1 MTPPKFPVAFFRKT
15 HILETVEFRK
25 ESSAM
30 RLHLTDPQ
38 TVIRDLLPAL
48 GAENALLTAGT
59 ADRCN
64 TMTIGWC
71 QAGRLWNL
79 QACTVYVRPER
90 YTYQFM
96 EEQEYFTVSVLPAD
110 MKTAMSL
117 CGTKSGRDMD
127 KIKECGLT
135 VRTGTGGA
143 PFFEEAE
150 LVLVCRTLYAQDLE
164 AARVLPAGEADILPS
179 YGAKGGWHRAY
190 TGEIVEA
197 YSARS
202 S

>member
-1 MTPPKFPVAFFRKT
+1 
-15 HILETVEFRK
+15 
-25 ESSAM
+25 M
-30 RLHLTDPQ
+30 RLQQTDILTAAQ
-38 TVIRDLLPAL
+38 KLLPAL

-71 QAGRLWNL
+71 QAGRLWGL
-79 QACTVYVRPER
+79 QTCTVYVRPER

-96 EEQEYFTVSVLPAD
+96 EDQAYFTVSVLPKD
-110 MKTAMSL
+110 MKNAMAL

-135 VRTGTGGA
+135 VRTGAGGA

-150 LVLVCRTLYAQDLE
+150 LVLVCRTLYAQDRE
-164 AARVLPAGEADILPS
+164 PACVLPAGEEKILPS
-179 YGAKGGWHRAY
+179 YGAKGGWHRVY

-197 YSARS
+197 YSVK
-202 S
+202 

>member
-1 MTPPKFPVAFFRKT
+1 
-15 HILETVEFRK
+15 
-25 ESSAM
+25 M

-38 TVIRDLLPAL
+38 TVVRELLPAL

-71 QAGRLWNL
+71 QAGRLWGL
-79 QACTVYVRPER
+79 QTCTVYVRPER

-96 EEQEYFTVSVLPAD
+96 EDQAYFTVSVLPKD
-110 MKTAMSL
+110 MKNAMAL
-117 CGTKSGRDMD
+117 CGTRSGRDMD

-135 VRTGTGGA
+135 VRAGAGGA

-150 LVLVCRTLYAQDLE
+150 LVLVCRTLYVQDLDP
-164 AARVLPAGEADILPS
+164 ACALPAGEEKVLPN

-197 YSARS
+197 YSAK
-202 S
+202 

>member
-1 MTPPKFPVAFFRKT
+1 
-15 HILETVEFRK
+15 
-25 ESSAM
+25 M
-30 RLHLTDPQ
+30 RLHLTEPQ
-38 TVIRDLLPAL
+38 AAVREILPAL

-71 QAGRLWNL
+71 QAGRLWGL
-79 QACTVYVRPER
+79 QTCTVYVRPER
-90 YTYQFM
+90 YTFQFM
-96 EEQEYFTVSVLPAD
+96 EEQEYFTVSVLPRG
-110 MKTAMSL
+110 MKKTMTL

-135 VRTGTGGA
+135 VRAGAGGA

-150 LVLVCRTLYAQDLE
+150 LVLVCRTLYVQDLDS
-164 AARVLPAGEADILPS
+164 ACVLPAGEEKILPN
-179 YGAKGGWHRAY
+179 YGAKGGWHRVY

-197 YSARS
+197 YSAR
-202 S
+202 

>member
-1 MTPPKFPVAFFRKT
+1 
-15 HILETVEFRK
+15 
-25 ESSAM
+25 M
-30 RLHLTDPQ
+30 RLHLTDSQ
-38 TVIRDLLPAL
+38 AAVRELLPAL
-48 GAENALLTAGT
+48 GVENALLTAGT

-71 QAGRLWNL
+71 QAGRLWGL
-79 QACTVYVRPER
+79 QTCTVYVRPER

-96 EEQEYFTVSVLPAD
+96 EDQAYFTVSVLPKD
-110 MKTAMSL
+110 MKNAMAL

-135 VRTGTGGA
+135 VRAGAGGA

-150 LVLVCRTLYAQDLE
+150 LVLVCRTLYTQDLNP
-164 AARVLPAGEADILPS
+164 ACVLPAGEDAILPH

-197 YSARS
+197 YSFT
-202 S
+202 

>member
-1 MTPPKFPVAFFRKT
+1 
-15 HILETVEFRK
+15 
-25 ESSAM
+25 M
-30 RLHLTDPQ
+30 RLHLIDPKAAALE
-38 TVIRDLLPAL
+38 LLPAL

-96 EEQEYFTVSVLPAD
+96 EEQEYFTVPVHPKD
-110 MKTAMSL
+110 RKDAMTL

-135 VRTGTGGA
+135 VRTGAGGA

-150 LVLVCRTLYAQDLE
+150 LVLVCRTLYVQDLTP
-164 AARVLPAGEADILPS
+164 ACVLPAGEEKVLPS

-197 YSARS
+197 YSAK
-202 S
+202 

>member
-1 MTPPKFPVAFFRKT
+1 
-15 HILETVEFRK
+15 
-25 ESSAM
+25 M
-30 RLHLTDPQ
+30 RLQQTDILTAAQ
-38 TVIRDLLPAL
+38 KLLPAL

-71 QAGRLWNL
+71 QAGRLWGL
-79 QACTVYVRPER
+79 QTCTVYVRPER
-90 YTYQFM
+90 HTYSFM
-96 EEQEYFTVSVLPAD
+96 EGQEYFTVSVLPKD
-110 MKTAMSL
+110 MKNVMAL

-135 VRTGTGGA
+135 VRTGAGGA

-150 LVLVCRTLYAQDLE
+150 LVLVCRTLYVQDLDP
-164 AARVLPAGEADILPS
+164 ACALPAGEEKVLPN

-197 YSARS
+197 YSAK
-202 S
+202 

>member
-1 MTPPKFPVAFFRKT
+1 
-15 HILETVEFRK
+15 
-25 ESSAM
+25 M
-30 RLHLTDPQ
+30 RLHSIDSNAAAQ
-38 TVIRDLLPAL
+38 DLLPAL

-71 QAGRLWNL
+71 QAGRLWGL
-79 QACTVYVRPER
+79 RTCTVYVRPER

-110 MKTAMSL
+110 RKDAMSL

-135 VRTGTGGA
+135 VRAGAGGA

-150 LVLVCRTLYAQDLE
+150 LVLVCRKLYAQDLDP
-164 AARVLPAGEADILPS
+164 ACVLPAGEEKISPN

-197 YSARS
+197 YSAK
-202 S
+202 

>member
-1 MTPPKFPVAFFRKT
+1 
-15 HILETVEFRK
+15 
-25 ESSAM
+25 M
-30 RLHLTDPQ
+30 RLHHTDPQ
-38 TVIRDLLPAL
+38 TAIRELLPVL
-48 GAENALLTAGT
+48 GQRNALLTAGT

-64 TMTIGWC
+64 TMTIGWG
-71 QAGRLWNL
+71 QAGRLWGL
-79 QACTVYVRPER
+79 QTCTVYVRPER

-96 EEQEYFTVSVLPAD
+96 EDQAYFTVSVLPKD
-110 MKTAMSL
+110 MKNAMAL

-135 VRTGTGGA
+135 VRAGAGGA

-164 AARVLPAGEADILPS
+164 PACVLPAGEEKILPS
-179 YGAKGGWHRAY
+179 YGAKGGWHRVY

-197 YSARS
+197 YSVK
-202 S
+202 

>member
-1 MTPPKFPVAFFRKT
+1 
-15 HILETVEFRK
+15 
-25 ESSAM
+25 M
-30 RLHLTDPQ
+30 RLHSIDPKAAALE
-38 TVIRDLLPAL
+38 LLPAL

-71 QAGRLWNL
+71 QAGRLWGL

-96 EEQEYFTVSVLPAD
+96 EEQEYFTVSVLPKD
-110 MKTAMSL
+110 RKDAMAL
-117 CGTKSGRDMD
+117 CGTKSGRDLD

-135 VRTGTGGA
+135 VRTGAGGA

-150 LVLVCRTLYAQDLE
+150 LVLVCRKLYAQDLDS
-164 AARVLPAGEADILPS
+164 ACVLPAGEEKILPS

-197 YSARS
+197 YSAK
-202 S
+202 

>member
-1 MTPPKFPVAFFRKT
+1 MKLHPVEPRELFPELLRAFGTR
-15 HILETVEFRK
+15 
-25 ESSAM
+25 
-30 RLHLTDPQ
+30 
-38 TVIRDLLPAL
+38 
-48 GAENALLTAGT
+48 NALLTAGGRET
-59 ADRCN
+59 CN

-71 QAGRLWNL
+71 QAGRLWGL
-79 QACTVYVRPER
+79 QTCTVYVRPER

-96 EEQEYFTVSVLPAD
+96 EDQAYFTVSVLPKD
-110 MKTAMSL
+110 MKNAMAL

-135 VRTGTGGA
+135 VRAGAGGA

-164 AARVLPAGEADILPS
+164 PACVLPAGEEKILPS
-179 YGAKGGWHRAY
+179 YGAKGGWHRVY

-197 YSARS
+197 YSVK
-202 S
+202 

>member
-1 MTPPKFPVAFFRKT
+1 
-15 HILETVEFRK
+15 
-25 ESSAM
+25 M
-30 RLHLTDPQ
+30 RLHPIDPNAAARE
-38 TVIRDLLPAL
+38 VLPAL
-48 GAENALLTAGT
+48 GVENALLTAGT

-71 QAGRLWNL
+71 QLGRMWN
-79 QACTVYVRPER
+79 ARTCTVCVRPER

-110 MKTAMSL
+110 RKDAMSL

-127 KIKECGLT
+127 KIKACGLT
-135 VRTGTGGA
+135 VQTGAGGA

-150 LVLVCRTLYAQDLE
+150 VVLVCRKLYAQDLTP
-164 AARVLPAGEADILPS
+164 ACVLPAGEEKISPS

-197 YSARS
+197 YSAK
-202 S
+202 